1 MAPGH
6 PNLYI
11 SKDTASRCTLADMG
25 ELSCVRLHVIALWTT
40 TWVQGYPE
48 RMPAWGFVTTSEVH
62 VCLHCLVVLRRTVC
76 IMRADEGASRW
87 IGCSLKSLSLRH
99 LRSSTSRSLVD
110 VTVIRKKADLA
121 KQLGATSVHGP
132 SMKAQGEP
140 PRLPSLLNKA
150 PRQGG
155 TSAANAQWAYSQIF
169 IYAAMRLMT

>member
-1 MAPGH
+1 MSYPVFIILFVHCGR
-6 PNLYI
+6 LRGCRI
-11 SKDTASRCTLADMG
+11 SREET
-25 ELSCVRLHVIALWTT
+25 
-40 TWVQGYPE
+40 
-48 RMPAWGFVTTSEVH
+48 AWGFVTTSEVH

-132 SMKAQGEP
+132 STKAQGEP
-140 PRLPSLLNKA
+140 PAVAILVEPGPKA
-150 PRQGG
+150 RWHVRG
-155 TSAANAQWAYSQIF
+155 
-169 IYAAMRLMT
+169 